1 MWDLFMLFY
10 LSLKVTLRIMCQPCF
25 STGKESTCNAGDLGL
40 IPGLGRSPGEAKGYP
55 LQYSGL
61 ENSMDYSPWGCKESD
76 MTERLS
82 VHFCLFFSWENW
94 SSENLITL
102 MRITESGRIPFSP
115 HPHYRLLFVDLKK
128 YIFFLFNVCL
138 CWVFV
143 AVQELSLVVASRSYS
158 SSQYMGFS
166 LPWLLLYRGGS
177 RCMGF
182 SSCSMGAQ

>member
-25 STGKESTCNAGDLGL
+25 SAGKESTCNAGDLGL

-102 MRITESGRIPFSP
+102 MRITESELRLEPKSLLSQTCPNIAWHEKRLWKTQRRII
-115 HPHYRLLFVDLKK
+115 YYYVV
-128 YIFFLFNVCL
+128 NV
-138 CWVFV
+138 F
-143 AVQELSLVVASRSYS
+143 
-158 SSQYMGFS
+158 
-166 LPWLLLYRGGS
+166 
-177 RCMGF
+177 
-182 SSCSMGAQ
+182 